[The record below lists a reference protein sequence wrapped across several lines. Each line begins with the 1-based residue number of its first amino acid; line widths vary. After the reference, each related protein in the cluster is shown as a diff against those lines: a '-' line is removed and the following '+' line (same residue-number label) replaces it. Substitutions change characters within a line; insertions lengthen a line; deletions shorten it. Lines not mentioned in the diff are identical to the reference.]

1 MSPDSL
7 GFFPLTIFIVIEN
20 SIVLN
25 EQSRNPQA
33 GFTLVDWRQKI
44 SGEAFL
50 VQSVRRV
57 NSQARKDTM
66 LSLICNFPRFLFP
79 ERELI

>member
-50 VQSVRRV
+50 VKSVRHIFIAKPGTFSLKWSV
-57 NSQARKDTM
+57 KDV
-66 LSLICNFPRFLFP
+66 SVY
-79 ERELI
+79 REK

>member
-1 MSPDSL
+1 MSLDSL

-33 GFTLVDWRQKI
+33 GFTLVDWRQKNI
-44 SGEAFL
+44 RGSFL
-50 VQSVRRV
+50 GSNQFVVFIAGPGRPP
-57 NSQARKDTM
+57 
-66 LSLICNFPRFLFP
+66 C
-79 ERELI
+79 